1 MTFYLRISTMFVAII
16 LFSISCKNE
25 QKNVSAVE
33 DQSQYE
39 LEDYDKLLKNE
50 PTTNNLN
57 LAMIKLGSL
66 IADSSFV
73 NQKAQ
78 LLLKGIEW
86 SRSFENAEFEQMYAL
101 EYVKYFP
108 KDEKSNELLW
118 RLAEKMTYD
127 KKDMHASLLY
137 NGYISAWPNDSKA
150 SVAQERSTI
159 SESEY
164 DEMFKRESAD
174 VFGTGKNFE
183 INTEKV
189 SHILSLTESLVI
201 STPKH
206 PKAVSYLMKAGEIAK
221 AAQKPGKAI
230 AFYDWIIDLYPENP
244 DTGLALFLKAFT
256 LENDLKKK
264 EEAKAIYTKFLD
276 KFPNHE
282 RSADVKFLLANIDK
296 TDEEIIQTLNKK

>member
-1 MTFYLRISTMFVAII
+1 MGFYLRISAMFFAFV
-16 LFSISCKNE
+16 LFTSSCKNE
-25 QKNVSAVE
+25 QKNIPTVE

-39 LEDYDKLLKNE
+39 LEDYEKLLKKE

-66 IADSSFV
+66 IADPSYE

-86 SRSFENAEFEQMYAL
+86 SRSFENAEFEQMYAF
-101 EYVKYFP
+101 EYVKYYP
-108 KDEKSNELLW
+108 NDEKSNELLW
-118 RLAEKMTYD
+118 RLADKMTND
-127 KKDMHASLLY
+127 KKDIHASLLY

-159 SESEY
+159 KESGY

-174 VFGTGKNFE
+174 VFGKGKTFE
-183 INTEKV
+183 IDQDKV
-189 SHILSLTESLVI
+189 AHILSLTESLVI

-206 PKAVSYLMKAGEIAK
+206 PKAVSYLMKAAEIAK

-230 AFYDWIIDLYPENP
+230 AFYDWIINFYPENP
-244 DTGLALFLKAFT
+244 DSALALFLKAFT
-256 LENDLKKK
+256 LENDLNKKT
-264 EEAKAIYTKFLD
+264 EAKAIYSEFLE
-276 KFPNHE
+276 KYPNHE

-296 TDEEIIQTLNKK
+296 TDAEIIQKLSEK